1 MRKLLFL
8 MIMAILLG
16 QGAFAQKSAV
26 IKLNNETPRFE
37 VKSLKSSGFIVES
50 AFSEIKLNPVTFSK
64 GNFMTLEIDGLIKIF
79 DEGMPNIPVMSKLI
93 EVPQGADVEFIVKS
107 YDEEII
113 QLSDYGITDRI
124 QPALRSQS
132 KSEDNLPFT
141 IKESVYNTDAY
152 SNIDVV
158 VYEES
163 GQMRDIRL
171 GRVEI
176 RPIQYNPVKNTLRIL
191 NNLVIE
197 VKFNNADYTAT
208 EKLKRKYSSPFFNA
222 SLAGQVI
229 NFEAYTSKEL
239 ITQAPTHL
247 VIVSAR
253 MFETQ
258 LQPYIAWKVKKGF
271 KVTVAYTDVIGTTTT
286 AIKTYLQGIYQGS
299 DPMTFVLFVGDV
311 AQIPAWA
318 GNSGSHV
325 TDLRYCEYTG
335 DDIPEVY
342 YGRFS
347 AQNTSQLQ
355 PQLDKSLEYEQ
366 YLMDDP
372 SYLEE
377 VVMVAGDDASYEEVY
392 GNGQINY
399 GTTYYFNEDNDIFSN
414 TYLQPLNNGTASTQ
428 IIQNVSDGVSYGN
441 YTAHCGPSGW
451 STPSFETSDIPGLQN
466 ASQYGLLV
474 GNCCLSNKF
483 DDSECFGEG
492 LLRAVNKGAIGY
504 IGGSNSTYWDEDY
517 WWGCGLGTA
526 VQFPV
531 YENFG
536 TGAYDGYFHNLANE
550 ANNLSKWFVTQGQM
564 VRCGQL
570 AVEASSS
577 SRKEYYWEIYHLM
590 GDPTL
595 LNYIGIPQ
603 TMTVTPSPGTLMIGM
618 TNLNVSSAPYTYVAL
633 SQGGVLV
640 AAAVSDE
647 NGNASLT
654 FAADDLTVGSA
665 DLVVT
670 RQNTEPY
677 IGTITISPANQ
688 PYVVLNSYTTN
699 IDPDYGQT
707 VDLNV
712 TLENVAAS
720 GSGYNATNV
729 VATIA
734 LTDPYVTI
742 VDGSAT
748 YGTINAG
755 TSSLVNS
762 AFQIAIADNVPDQYT
777 FSFTMTI
784 TGDGGYT
791 WPATFTLT
799 ADAPTLTVGNLTIND
814 AGGNAD
820 GILDPGETADVLIQ
834 TTNTGHADVSNVIG
848 QISTTSPYLILNT
861 TSTSPVSL
869 LEGEA
874 GIFSFNVMAS
884 AAAEEGT
891 LADLL
896 FSVTGG
902 TENQYS
908 GSNDFDIVIG
918 FVPEYCEASGGCD
931 EYITRVQF
939 GTIDNSSACDSYHDY
954 TAISTEVDMGSSYPI
969 TVTVGTP
976 YSSDALAAYVDW
988 NYDGDFDDA
997 GESFPLTWASPNAT
1011 GNIMVPEGITPR
1023 NLTMR
1028 IRLTYNSTPAPC
1040 GTTTYGEVEDY
1051 TLTVLPG
1058 ITQGGTLNA
1067 TNSMVCIGSST
1078 GTITLSNN
1086 SGTVTDWEKRL
1097 NGGAWTSIG
1106 NTASTYSETTA
1117 EAGTWEYRV
1126 AVDAG
1131 AAYSTVVSIV
1141 VNPLTV
1147 SGSVSGGSTVCEGE
1161 NTGTLTLSGHIGNV
1175 QRWQKQ
1181 LNGGTW
1187 SNITNSLITYSEI
1200 PSADGTWSY
1209 RAVVKSGVCSEAD
1222 SESTDVL
1229 VNPSAVSG
1237 TATVDDNTICTGST
1251 VTLTLTSYEGSIQWQ
1266 VSDNGTDWSDIT
1278 DATTNTYATDALTAN
1293 TWYRAVVSLG
1303 ECNDAVSNSVAI
1315 SISENPVSG
1324 FTFVADNQTLT
1335 FTNTSTNATSYSWDF
1350 GDTFSSTQTNPV
1362 HTFAAAGN
1370 YTVVLTAI
1378 NGVCPDNEYEQT
1390 IAVTYVGVDDLNAN
1404 VLIQPNPSDGRFFIQ
1419 SGNYK
1424 MTSLSIYNVSGQ
1436 KIYETVPMNTTVE
1449 VDLNQVVPG
1458 IYFIE
1463 IIANNMKIN
1472 KKLIIN

>member
-1 MRKLLFL
+1 MYKHFILILILLFSSNVF
-8 MIMAILLG
+8 
-16 QGAFAQKSAV
+16 FAQKNTVHLISSSDSETV
-26 IKLNNETPRFE
+26 LSFNLSSYDFKDVLTKNGNETILLADELSQILQKGAPDLPKFSTSMIIPDKDLMAFE
-37 VKSLKSSGFIVES
+37 VTASKFI
-50 AFSEIKLNPVTFSK
+50 EIENVSVAPSK
-64 GNFMTLEIDGLIKIF
+64 GNLTRDINPNDVPFEYDQKIY
-79 DEGMPNIPVMSKLI
+79 SKDAFFPYDDAQLNN
-93 EVPQGADVEFIVKS
+93 PFIVR
-107 YDEEII
+107 
-113 QLSDYGITDRI
+113 DYRG
-124 QPALRSQS
+124 QALH
-132 KSEDNLPFT
+132 
-141 IKESVYNTDAY
+141 VYP
-152 SNIDVV
+152 VK
-158 VYEES
+158 
-163 GQMRDIRL
+163 
-171 GRVEI
+171 
-176 RPIQYNPVKNTLRIL
+176 YNPVKKILRI
-191 NNLVIE
+191 
-197 VKFNNADYTAT
+197 YTEITVRVYSTGQEGDNILTRTKALTYVNT
-208 EKLKRKYSSPFFNA
+208 EFKHLYASRFINYGSNTKYTPVEEEGNM
-222 SLAGQVI
+222 
-229 NFEAYTSKEL
+229 L
-239 ITQAPTHL
+239 IICYDAFMDEMAEFVTWKNTIGRPTE
-247 VIVSAR
+247 IVPVS
-253 MFETQ
+253 T
-258 LQPYIAWKVKKGF
+258 
-271 KVTVAYTDVIGTTTT
+271 IGTTAT
-286 AIKTYLQGIYQGS
+286 AIKTYVTNYYNTNGLAY
-299 DPMTFVLFVGDV
+299 LLLVGDA
-311 AQIPAWA
+311 AQIPT
-318 GNSGSHV
+318 NSGG
-325 TDLRYCEYTG
+325 TLGG
-335 DDIPEVY
+335 DSDNAYAYILGNDHYLDFFV
-342 YGRFS
+342 GRFS
-347 AQNTSQLQ
+347 AENEAQVITQVQRTLT
-355 PQLDKSLEYEQ
+355 YENGSTLASGWLNVSTGIASDQ
-366 YLMDDP
+366 GP
-372 SYLEE
+372 
-377 VVMVAGDDASYEEVY
+377 GDDNEYDWQHIRNIQTQLVNDYTYTSPYYEIYDGSQGGFDVSGDATVSQVSTAVNMGTGIITY
-392 GNGQINY
+392 TGHGSDNAWSSSGFSSTNVDALTNDNKLPFIWSVACVNGNFVGQ
-399 GTTYYFNEDNDIFSN
+399 T
-414 TYLQPLNNGTASTQ
+414 
-428 IIQNVSDGVSYGN
+428 
-441 YTAHCGPSGW
+441 
-451 STPSFETSDIPGLQN
+451 
-466 ASQYGLLV
+466 
-474 GNCCLSNKF
+474 
-483 DDSECFGEG
+483 CFGEAWMRSTNG
-492 LLRAVNKGAIGY
+492 SNPAGAIG
-504 IGGSNSTYWDEDY
+504 IMASTINQSWDPPMAAQDEMVDILVESY
-517 WWGCGLGTA
+517 
-526 VQFPV
+526 
-531 YENFG
+531 
-536 TGAYDGYFHNLANE
+536 
-550 ANNLSKWFVTQGQM
+550 ANNIKRTFAGLSINGCHLMNDEYQDYAMTDTWTCFGDPSLYVRTDNTSTMAITHDDVVIIGVTEFSVACDLNGALATLSREGTIIGSAE
-564 VRCGQL
+564 VSGGVANVPVSGVTPGETLTL
-570 AVEASSS
+570 AVIGFNKVTYLASVNVIAPSGPYLIVDS
-577 SRKEYYWEIYHLM
+577 YVNEI
-590 GDPTL
+590 D
-595 LNYIGIPQ
+595 
-603 TMTVTPSPGTLMIGM
+603 
-618 TNLNVSSAPYTYVAL
+618 
-633 SQGGVLV
+633 
-640 AAAVSDE
+640 
-647 NGNASLT
+647 
-654 FAADDLTVGSA
+654 F
-665 DLVVT
+665 
-670 RQNTEPY
+670 
-677 IGTITISPANQ
+677 
-688 PYVVLNSYTTN
+688 
-699 IDPDYGQT
+699 GQT
-707 VDLNV
+707 ENINI
-712 TLENVAAS
+712 TLENV
-720 GSGYNATNV
+720 GLENATGVSVTVSESDPNASITN
-729 VATIA
+729 ATFSYGGIA
-734 LTDPYVTI
+734 
-742 VDGSAT
+742 
-748 YGTINAG
+748 AG
-755 TSSLVNS
+755 TTSDPSSES
-762 AFQIAIADNVPDQYT
+762 
-777 FSFTMTI
+777 
-784 TGDGGYT
+784 
-791 WPATFTLT
+791 FTLT
-799 ADAPTLTVGNLTIND
+799 VDNDLEDGYVVALNIAITDGSKTLWQQTKNVTVNAPILTVGNLTIND
-814 AGGNAD
+814 AEGNAD

-874 GIFSFNVMAS
+874 GVFSFNVMAS

-896 FSVTGG
+896 FSITGG
-902 TENQYS
+902 AENQYS
-908 GSNDFDIVIG
+908 GNNDFDIVIG

-931 EYITRVQF
+931 EYISRVQF
-939 GTIDNSSACDSYHDY
+939 GTIDNSSSCDGYHDY
-954 TAISTEVDMGSSYPI
+954 TAISSEVDMGSSYPI

-988 NYDGDFDDA
+988 NYDGDFTDA

-1472 KKLIIN
+1472 KKLILK